1 MVGLLQVF
9 NQPVDA
15 ELEGL
20 YDYHLIISHPMDLGT
35 VKKRLES
42 KLYPSPMEFVDDV
55 RLTFANAK
63 KYNAETHV
71 IHRIALMLE
80 MVFED
85 WWSNMV
91 TKPLDVHEEDNTIK
105 NWFEDS
111 CDIND
116 QQLQLPLANKET
128 NTLSP
133 MRKKLP
139 KPPKPHPT
147 DPCKRQMT
155 FEEKEK
161 LKVELEMLPEDKVN
175 CVTQILEK
183 RQSSHT
189 WVEIE
194 NDIVL
199 DFENLDN
206 DTLWELDRFITNYK
220 KSRGKKTKSK
230 KTLELSVAKA
240 SDVHVSSPETSP

>member
-20 YDYHLIISHPMDLGT
+20 HDYHLIISHPMDLGT

-63 KYNAETHV
+63 KYNSETHEV
-71 IHRIALMLE
+71 HQIAQMLE
-80 MVFED
+80 TIFED
-85 WWSNMV
+85 WWGNMV
-91 TKPLDVHEEDNTIK
+91 TKPLDVHEEDNHIK

-116 QQLQLPLANKET
+116 QQLQLPLANRET

-133 MRKKLP
+133 MRRKLP
-139 KPPKPHPT
+139 KPPKPHPM

-155 FEEKEK
+155 FEEKER
-161 LKVELEMLPEDKVN
+161 LKVELEMLPEDKIN
-175 CVTQILEK
+175 RVTQILEN
-183 RQSSHT
+183 RQSSHA

-194 NDIVL
+194 NDIVM

-220 KSRGKKTKSK
+220 KSRGKKTNLKR
-230 KTLELSVAKA
+230 TLELPVTKA
-240 SDVHVSSPETSP
+240 SDVHFLSPKYSS